1 MPLGFDADQ
10 DCSDV
15 ADTAVAKGVVFVCR
29 YLKNLSLDEAQA
41 LSDAGLKIVSI
52 WETRAQRA
60 LRGAAGGSVDGR
72 PALKMAGALGR
83 PRGAA
88 IYVTAGF
95 GATQLHDEIRLASFA
110 AVNS

>member
-52 WETRAQRA
+52 WETTAQRA
-60 LRGAAGGSVDGR
+60 LSVAACGSGCGSGSILTATSRSPMTLEVGYCLMLNDGTAAHDGAR
-72 PALKMAGALGR
+72 Q
-83 PRGAA
+83 
-88 IYVTAGF
+88 
-95 GATQLHDEIRLASFA
+95 GATRRG
-110 AVNS
+110 